1 MGAHSDCSR
10 TNMVQ
15 VSANLD
21 FGNTLRRKIHPRLPT
36 GRISPSLRDGGSSS
50 SLSELS
56 NYRIRTPR
64 PCCYRMMFVREY
76 IMAWMGDN
84 IGKGGGNWIGR
95 GQNCLVHTMYGDE
108 NRPGVSPRQ

>member
-36 GRISPSLRDGGSSS
+36 GRISPSLRAGGSSS
-50 SLSELS
+50 IPTELS

-64 PCCYRMMFVREY
+64 PCCCWMMFVREDV
-76 IMAWMGDN
+76 MAWTGDN
-84 IGKGGGNWIGR
+84 IGKGRGNWLGQ
-95 GQNCLVHTMYGDE
+95 GQNCLVHAIYGED
-108 NRPGVSPRQ
+108 NRLGVTPRQ